1 MMKFGIGCACS
12 GLGRF
17 TLVSVTLLVFFNF
30 LAAGQDSKSK
40 IDVPRN
46 LKVIKEYSDGKGHI
60 IREVQYDQ
68 GNMRVTET
76 IIMSKKLGIGQRV
89 AILPDTMNK
98 DSVLVFVDKSEYCVK
113 VYYRRRMVRNYRA
126 VFGPNPKQNKC
137 MEGDRCTPE
146 GWFKIT
152 SKNPQSKYNKF
163 MLLSYPT
170 DSSRLRFNDMKKKGI
185 IPQGARIGGDIGIHG
200 IWKGGDDMIEM
211 GVGWTDGC
219 VALKNKDVEEL
230 FAMVGVGT
238 RVYIKK

>member
-1 MMKFGIGCACS
+1 MMKFGFGCKHGGFS
-12 GLGRF
+12 KYIFF
-17 TLVSVTLLVFFNF
+17 TVTLLCITS
-30 LAAGQDSKSK
+30 LLSYGQDSKSK
-40 IDVPRN
+40 LPPPRN
-46 LKVIKEYSDGKGHI
+46 LKVVKEYSDGKGHI

-76 IIMSKKLGIGQRV
+76 IIMSKKLSVGQKV

-126 VFGPNPKQNKC
+126 VFGPNPRMNKC

-152 SKNPQSKYNKF
+152 NKNPQSKYNKF
-163 MLLSYPT
+163 MLLSYPN
-170 DSSRLRFNDMKKKGI
+170 DSARIRFNSLKQKGI
-185 IPQGARIGGDIGIHG
+185 IPKSARIGGDIGIHG

-219 VALKNKDVEEL
+219 VALKNKDVDEL
-230 FAMVGVGT
+230 FTMVGVGT
-238 RVYIKK
+238 KVYIKK